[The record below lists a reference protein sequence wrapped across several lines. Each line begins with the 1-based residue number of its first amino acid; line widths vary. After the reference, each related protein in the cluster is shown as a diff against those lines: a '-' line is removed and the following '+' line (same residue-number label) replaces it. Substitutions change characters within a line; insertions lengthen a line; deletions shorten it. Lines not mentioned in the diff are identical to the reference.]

1 MKLGDCE
8 YRDGLL
14 YDPEHGTWGKAEGGF
29 WRVGVTPLLSW
40 LSAGFTSV
48 SLKPVGTWVA
58 LGSPL
63 GSVEGPRH
71 FDVIRAP
78 FECVIREVNKKA
90 LEYPRVINR
99 DPFDEGWLVLLEG
112 AGDESKL
119 VSLERAAPA
128 IEEKL
133 TSMRV
138 HCFAE
143 FPDETMYEIGTECS
157 AVLVK
162 LNELL
167 EKSPRDTVVHV
178 VSDDP
183 TAEIEM
189 ARWQDQTGDALLE
202 TRAEGPLHH
211 FIVRKS

>member
-1 MKLGDCE
+1 MGDCE

-14 YDPEHGTWGKAEGGF
+14 YDPEHGTWGRAEGRF

-48 SLKPVGTWVA
+48 SLKPTGTRVA
-58 LGSPL
+58 LGSVL

-78 FECVIREVNKKA
+78 FECIIREVNKKA
-90 LEYPRVINR
+90 LEHPRMINR
-99 DPFDEGWLVLLEG
+99 GPFDEGWLVLLER

-167 EKSPRDTVVHV
+167 DKSPRGTVAHV

-189 ARWQDQTGDALLE
+189 ARWQDQTGNALLE
-202 TRAEGPLHH
+202 TRSEGPLHH